1 MIPLHR
7 IDLSPRVQGLLTR
20 ATGRVKTRGGTSAIA
35 RKTWKDADGTTKH
48 VRQALESMA
57 RGAVR
62 CMYCDDNRGMAI
74 DHFEPLERAPLRAFE
89 WLNHLLS
96 CAYCNSDVKR
106 EEYPVD
112 ANGFCLLINP
122 TIEDPA
128 EHLQLMLASGE
139 YEPVNGSPKG
149 VESIRVF
156 GLNRPDLI
164 KGRQDAF
171 DLACSNIRDWHFQ
184 RQSNDVRAD
193 RVAKALLDRPFIDVV
208 HAMTRLKPS
217 VAAIVVG
224 QDTVPALVAWQA
236 EYGL

>member
-1 MIPLHR
+1 
-7 IDLSPRVQGLLTR
+7 
-20 ATGRVKTRGGTSAIA
+20 
-35 RKTWKDADGTTKH
+35 
-48 VRQALESMA
+48 
-57 RGAVR
+57 
-62 CMYCDDNRGMAI
+62 MAI